1 MTKRTDITKCK
12 IEFLKQFDYYIRNI
26 IGDEN
31 IINAWLSA
39 GVPDGADET
48 DLREIAEDEE
58 LWLDCVNAFANCCK
72 AVGII

>member
-1 MTKRTDITKCK
+1 MTEIT
-12 IEFLKQFDYYIRNI
+12 ILKMNLLGGMDSYIKEC
-26 IGDEN
+26 GDEN

-72 AVGII
+72 AMGII